1 MKNYNITVNG
11 KTYSVQVEEVNEG
24 GAVTPVVTNIAP
36 VKPVSKE
43 EPKAVAASAGAESV
57 KSPMPG
63 NIVKINVKA
72 GDSVKKGQVLLVL
85 EAMKMENDIT
95 APRDCTIASVN
106 VSQGAQVNSG
116 DTLVSFN

>member
-43 EPKAVAASAGAESV
+43 EPKAVAAPAGAESV

-63 NIVKINVKA
+63 NIVKINVKP

-106 VSQGAQVNSG
+106 VSQGSQVNSG